1 MTNPRDG
8 LPGPIYVDVDRTLLR
23 TDWLHEAMRRFVLS
37 HPWRAWL
44 LLWWL
49 LRGRA
54 YLKARLA
61 REVDIDPAG
70 LPLHDGLVDYLAQ
83 QARRGRPVHLA
94 SASPRELVERL
105 ARRLGFV
112 GDVLGS
118 EAGLNLK
125 GETKLAAMR
134 RHSGGQ
140 PFAYAGDA
148 VADRPIFRAASACI
162 PVGPAVAWVAQQEP
176 AGKMEASFPFERSTV
191 GAWWRMLRVH
201 HWLKNLLLVLPAL
214 PVAAELD
221 AVRWWDL
228 AAGWVATGLVAS
240 AMYVFN
246 DLLDLEADRLHPEKR
261 HRPLASGRIGL
272 PAGGLAV
279 AGGLAGGV
287 GIAVLAV
294 HPLFAGALAL
304 YALASGLY
312 SWWLKRLA
320 VVDALW
326 LAGLY
331 AFRVAMGAACILI
344 VPSFWLLGYC
354 LAVFLSLAL
363 LKRHVEV
370 TRVAPGEDGTDRL
383 WAARGYL
390 PDDAPFLMATGVA
403 AACVSALVFALYL
416 HERTAA
422 LPWPVLAALW
432 VGWAAVLACLLRMWL
447 LAARRSMAFDPVM
460 FALQDRPTLATAT
473 LALAVLAASSVF
485 RGV

>member
-1 MTNPRDG
+1 MTPPPDA
-8 LPGPIYVDVDRTLLR
+8 LAGPIYVDVDRTLLR

-54 YLKARLA
+54 HLKARLA
-61 REVDIDPAG
+61 SAVDVDPAL
-70 LPLHDGLVDYLAQ
+70 LPLHEGLVDYLAQ

-94 SASPRELVERL
+94 SASPRELVERI
-105 ARRLGFV
+105 AQRLGFV
-112 GDVLGS
+112 ADVLGS
-118 EAGLNLK
+118 EPGLNLK
-125 GETKLAAMR
+125 GEAKLAAMR

-140 PFAYAGDA
+140 AFAYAGDA

-162 PVGPAVAWVAQQEP
+162 PVGPAVAWVARQET
-176 AGKMEASFPFERSTV
+176 ARKVEVSFPFEQSTL

-214 PVAAELD
+214 PVAAEL
-221 AVRWWDL
+221 AAARWWDL

-261 HRPLASGRIGL
+261 RRPLASGRIGL
-272 PAGGLAV
+272 PAGVLAV
-279 AGGLAGGV
+279 AVGLAGGM
-287 GIAVLAV
+287 GIAVLTV
-294 HPLFAGALAL
+294 HPLFAATLAV

-312 SWWLKRLA
+312 SWWLKRHA
-320 VVDALW
+320 VVDVLW

-331 AFRVAMGAACILI
+331 AMRVAMGAACILI
-344 VPSFWLLGYC
+344 VPSFWLIGYC

-370 TRVAPGEDGTDRL
+370 TRVQPGEDPL
-383 WAARGYL
+383 WGARGYV
-390 PDDAPFLMATGVA
+390 PGDAPFLMATGVA
-403 AACVSALVFALYL
+403 AACVGAMVFALYL
-416 HERTAA
+416 HERTPV

-432 VGWAAVLACLLRMWL
+432 VGWAAVLASLLRMWL
-447 LAARRSMAFDPVM
+447 LAARRTMDFDPVM
-460 FALQDRPTLATAT
+460 FALQDRPTLVTAM
-473 LALAVLAASSVF
+473 LALAVLTGSSVF
-485 RGV
+485 RGS

>member
-1 MTNPRDG
+1 MTHPSEA
-8 LPGPIYVDVDRTLLR
+8 LAGPIYVDVDRTLLR

-61 REVDIDPAG
+61 REVELDLAL
-70 LPLHDGLVDYLAQ
+70 LPLHEGLVDYLAR
-83 QARRGRPVHLA
+83 QARCGRPVHLA

-105 ARRLGFV
+105 AQRLGFI

-118 EAGLNLK
+118 EPGLNLK
-125 GETKLAAMR
+125 GEAKLAAMR
-134 RHSGGQ
+134 RHSAGQ
-140 PFAYAGDA
+140 AFAYAGDA

-162 PVGPAVAWVAQQEP
+162 PVGPAVAWVAQVEP
-176 AGKMEASFPFERSTV
+176 ARKVEASFPFEQSAP
-191 GAWWRMLRVH
+191 GAWWRLLRVH

-221 AVRWWDL
+221 APRWWDL
-228 AAGWVATGLVAS
+228 AAGWLATGLVAS

-272 PAGGLAV
+272 PAGVLAV
-279 AGGLAGGV
+279 AAGLVAGM
-287 GIAVLAV
+287 GIAALSV
-294 HPLFAGALAL
+294 HLLFAGALAG

-312 SWWLKRLA
+312 SWWLKRHA
-320 VVDALW
+320 VVDVLW

-344 VPSFWLLGYC
+344 VPSFWLIGYC

-370 TRVAPGEDGTDRL
+370 TRVQPGEQPV
-383 WAARGYL
+383 WAARGYV

-403 AACVSALVFALYL
+403 AACVSAMVFALYL
-416 HERTAA
+416 HERTPA

-432 VGWAAVLACLLRMWL
+432 VGWAAVLASLLRMWL
-447 LAARRSMAFDPVM
+447 RAARRTMDFDPVM
-460 FALQDRPTLATAT
+460 FAMQDRPTLVTAT
-473 LALAVLAASSVF
+473 LALAVLTASSVF
-485 RGV
+485 RGS